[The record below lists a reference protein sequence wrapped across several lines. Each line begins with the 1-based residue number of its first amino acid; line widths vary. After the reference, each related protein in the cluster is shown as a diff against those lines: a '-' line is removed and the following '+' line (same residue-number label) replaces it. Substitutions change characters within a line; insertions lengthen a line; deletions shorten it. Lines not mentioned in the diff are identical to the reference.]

1 MPNIIQ
7 EHLKVIQHHLFHYI
21 QIILEYDP
29 TYYINDY
36 IRTNYLQKALIKYID
51 FYKVLYFIFNEEK
64 CNIKK
69 K

>member
-36 IRTNYLQKALIKYID
+36 IRTNYL
-51 FYKVLYFIFNEEK
+51 
-64 CNIKK
+64 
-69 K
+69 